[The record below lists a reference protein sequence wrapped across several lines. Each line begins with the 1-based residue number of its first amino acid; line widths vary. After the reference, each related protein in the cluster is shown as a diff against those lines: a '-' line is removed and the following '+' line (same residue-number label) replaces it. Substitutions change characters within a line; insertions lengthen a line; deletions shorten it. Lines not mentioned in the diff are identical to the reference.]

1 MPRNK
6 MNLLSRNSKFVE
18 VRCSHTDTTE
28 YMLSVYFFEVSKEN
42 LRITLQETNF
52 GKVRETMSSKRYI
65 TSKTLVFLSNLRDR
79 FDANI
84 HFYAFR
90 IIL

>member
-18 VRCSHTDTTE
+18 VRSCHTNTTE
-28 YMLSVYFFEVSKEN
+28 YMLSACFFEVSEES

-52 GKVRETMSSKRYI
+52 GKVGESMSRKCYI

-79 FDANI
+79 FDANYT
-84 HFYAFR
+84 FLCF
-90 IIL
+90 

>member
-18 VRCSHTDTTE
+18 VRSSHTDTTE
-28 YMLSVYFFEVSKEN
+28 YMLSVCYFEVSKES

-52 GKVRETMSSKRYI
+52 GKVCESISSKHYI

-79 FDANI
+79 FDANYS
-84 HFYAFR
+84 FLCF
-90 IIL
+90 